1 MKGITEQISIA
12 WENEFNW
19 CLPNVIGKCLIL
31 TSYKQNLNKFC
42 LLGWIELDELD
53 SEEIIL

>member
-1 MKGITEQISIA
+1 MMKGITEHISIA

-19 CLPNVIGKCLIL
+19 CLPNVICKCLFL
-31 TSYKQNLNKFC
+31 MSYKKNLNKFC

-53 SEEIIL
+53 